1 MTSKNVECAPS
12 EVAVK
17 SLFLGP
23 AAENANWLESTLR
36 EIFQKWYAWRNNKK
50 FKYIL

>member
-1 MTSKNVECAPS
+1 MKLKNVRYDPN

-23 AAENANWLESTLR
+23 AAENAEWFESTLN
-36 EIFQKWYAWRNNKK
+36 EIFQKWYAWRQHINSKTM
-50 FKYIL
+50 